1 MIQREITTEITE
13 RLEQEAAVALI
24 GPRQVGKTTTALAL
38 ARDKGALY
46 LDLETRRARARLG
59 EDPEDLLMSNADRL
73 IILDEIHHVPELFK
87 ELRGVIDRGRRGEG
101 RATGRFLILGSAS
114 LELWRQSENLAGR
127 IAYVHMSPL
136 NVLEIENDE
145 KARAQLWLRGGYPA
159 SYLAS
164 DNEVS
169 IQKLEGLKQA
179 CLQRDI
185 PEFGK
190 RLPAKTVEELLV
202 MLAHRHGGTLNAS
215 QVAKG
220 MKLKTTTVSSYVDLF
235 ADLLLLRHLQPL
247 HRNLGKNLT
256 RSPKVYIRDS
266 GLLHSLR
273 EIFDRDRLRR
283 DSVFG
288 LSWES
293 FVIENLLAVAPQ
305 GTRPYF
311 YRTYAGAEIDLIVE
325 HRKFGRWAIE
335 IKYGTVDSLSRG
347 FHVARK
353 DLKPDR
359 TFVVH
364 SGPERFTIADGI
376 EVIGLREMAELLA
389 ATHRDRSGTAGA
401 LI

>member
-1 MIQREITTEITE
+1 MIERRVAAEITK

-24 GPRQVGKTTTALAL
+24 GPRQAGKTTTALAI

-46 LDLETRRARARLG
+46 LDLETRRARTDLG
-59 EDPEDLLMSNADRL
+59 EDPEELLANNADRL

-87 ELRGVIDRGRRGEG
+87 ELRGIIDRGRRGEG

-114 LELWRQSENLAGR
+114 LDLWRQSESLAGR

-145 KARAQLWLRGGYPA
+145 KARAQLWLRGGYPE
-159 SYLAS
+159 SYLAP
-164 DNEVS
+164 DNEAS
-169 IQKLEGLKQA
+169 IQKRENLKQA

-190 RLPAKTVEELLV
+190 RLPVSTVEELLV

-215 QVAKG
+215 QVANG
-220 MKLKTTTVSSYVDLF
+220 MKLKATTVSSYVGLF
-235 ADLLLLRHLQPL
+235 ADLLLLRRLRPL

-256 RSPKVYIRDS
+256 RSPKVYVRDS
-266 GLLHSLR
+266 GLLHSLL

-293 FVIENLLAVAPQ
+293 FVIENLLSIAPQ
-305 GTRPYF
+305 GTRSYF
-311 YRTYAGAEIDLIVE
+311 YRTYAGAEIDLILE
-325 HRKFGRWAIE
+325 HRKLGRWAIE
-335 IKYGTVDSLSRG
+335 IKYGPVDSMGRG
-347 FHVARK
+347 FHEARK

-364 SGPERFTIADGI
+364 SGSERFTIADGI
-376 EVIGLREMAELLA
+376 EVLGLREMAELLA
-389 ATHRDRSGTAGA
+389 AAD
-401 LI
+401 

>member
-1 MIQREITTEITE
+1 MIERAITAEIAKL
-13 RLEQEAAVALI
+13 LEQEAAVALI

-46 LDLETRRARARLG
+46 LDLETRRARADLG
-59 EDPEDLLMSNADRL
+59 DDPEELLMNNADRL
-73 IILDEIHHVPELFK
+73 VILDEIHHVPELFM
-87 ELRGVIDRGRRGEG
+87 ELRGIIDRGRRGEG

-114 LELWRQSENLAGR
+114 LDLWRQSESLAGR

-136 NVLEIENDE
+136 NVLEIENDDA
-145 KARAQLWLRGGYPA
+145 ARARLWLRGGYPA
-159 SYLAS
+159 SYLAP
-164 DNEVS
+164 DNETS
-169 IQKLEGLKQA
+169 IRKREVLKQA

-190 RLPAKTVEELLV
+190 RLPVSTVEELLV

-220 MKLKTTTVSSYVDLF
+220 MKLKATTVSSYVGLF
-235 ADLLLLRHLQPL
+235 ADLLLLRRLRPL

-266 GLLHSLR
+266 GLLHSLL
-273 EIFDRDRLRR
+273 EIFDHDRLRR
-283 DSVFG
+283 ASAFG

-305 GTRPYF
+305 GTRSYF
-311 YRTYAGAEIDLIVE
+311 YRTYAGAEIDLILE

-335 IKYGTVDSLSRG
+335 IKYGAVESMGRG
-347 FHVARK
+347 FHEARK

-359 TFVVH
+359 AFVVH
-364 SGPERFTIADGI
+364 SGSERFTIADGI

-389 ATHRDRSGTAGA
+389 RLTKVARAPRAR
-401 LI
+401 